1 MARIAILPGD
11 GVGPEV
17 VAEAVR
23 VLQVASGIEG
33 LTLGWDVWD
42 LGADRYLETGQTI
55 TEEEFHTLSEDYDAI
70 LLGALGDPRVPS
82 NVHARDI
89 LLGLRFRLDLYVN
102 YRPCRVI
109 EPSLSPLKARSGGEL
124 DVAIFRENTEGIYLG
139 LGGTSKAGTPD
150 EVAVE
155 EDLNTWK
162 GVERIIRAAFRFA
175 RERDRTR
182 VTLVDK
188 ANAMTHAGRLW
199 RRAFEEVGDE
209 FPEIEREASYV
220 DAVAMD
226 LIRRPGHYDVIVTS
240 NLFGDILSDLAAALT
255 GGLGMAPSANI
266 HPGEHALF
274 EPVHGSAPDIAGK
287 GIANPMGAIL
297 CVALLLEHLGQD
309 DPARELEDAVAAAVR
324 EGKTTAD
331 LGGDL
336 DTAEVGAW
344 IADRF
349 GSRLEER

>member
-23 VLQVASGIEG
+23 VMEVASGIEG
-33 LTLGWDVWD
+33 LTLGSDIWD

-55 TEEEFHTLSEDYDAI
+55 TEEEFRTLSEDYDAI

-102 YRPCRVI
+102 YRPCRVL
-109 EPSLSPLKARSGGEL
+109 EPSLSPLKARSGGGL

-155 EDLNTWK
+155 QDLNTWK
-162 GVERIIRAAFRFA
+162 GVERIIRAAFQFA
-175 RERDRTR
+175 RDRNRTR

-209 FPEIEREASYV
+209 FPEVEREAAYV

-226 LIRRPGHYDVIVTS
+226 LIRRPGHYDVVVTS

-266 HPGEHALF
+266 HPGKHALF

-309 DPARELEDAVAAAVR
+309 DPARELEDAVAEAVR

-336 DTAEVGAW
+336 DTGEVGAW

-349 GSRLEER
+349 GSRLEEL

>member
-17 VAEAVR
+17 MAEALR
-23 VLQVASGIEG
+23 VLEVASGIDG

-55 TEEEFHTLSEDYDAI
+55 TEEEFQTLSDDYDAI

-89 LLGLRFRLDLYVN
+89 LLGLRFRLDLFVN
-102 YRPCRVI
+102 YRPCRVLD
-109 EPSLSPLKARSGGEL
+109 PSLSPLKARSGGSL

-139 LGGTSKAGTPD
+139 IGGTVKAGTPD

-155 EDLNTWK
+155 EDLSTWK
-162 GVERIIRAAFRFA
+162 GVERIIRAAFQFA
-175 RERDRTR
+175 RDRGRTR

-188 ANAMTHAGRLW
+188 ANAMAHAGRLW
-199 RRAFEEVGDE
+199 RRAFQEVGDE
-209 FPEIEREASYV
+209 FPEVEREAAYV

-226 LIRRPGHYDVIVTS
+226 LIRRPGHYDVVVTS
-240 NLFGDILSDLAAALT
+240 NLFGDILSDLAAALA
-255 GGLGMAPSANI
+255 GGLGTAPSANI

-274 EPVHGSAPDIAGK
+274 EPVHGSAPDIAGQ

-297 CVALLLEHLGQD
+297 CVALLLEHLGRD
-309 DPARELEDAVAAAVR
+309 DVARELEDAVAEAIR
-324 EGKTTAD
+324 EGATTAD

-336 DTAEVGAW
+336 DTGEVGGW

-349 GSRLEER
+349 GARLEEL

>member
-17 VAEAVR
+17 MDEAVR
-23 VLQVASGIEG
+23 VLEVAAGIEG
-33 LTLGWDVWD
+33 LTLGWDVWN

-55 TEEEFHTLSEDYDAI
+55 TDEEFRTLSQDYDAI

-82 NVHARDI
+82 NIHARDI

-102 YRPCRVI
+102 YRPCRVLD
-109 EPSLSPLKARSGGEL
+109 PSLSPLKARSGAAL

-139 LGGTSKAGTPD
+139 MGGTSKAGTPD

-162 GVERIIRAAFRFA
+162 GVERIIRAAFQFA
-175 RERDRTR
+175 RDRDRTR

-188 ANAMTHAGRLW
+188 ANAMAHAGRLW
-199 RRAFEEVGDE
+199 RRAFHEVGDE
-209 FPEIEREASYV
+209 FPDVEREAAYV

-226 LIRRPGHYDVIVTS
+226 LIRRPGHYDVVVTS
-240 NLFGDILSDLAAALT
+240 NLFGDILSDLAAALA
-255 GGLGMAPSANI
+255 GGLGTAPSANI

-274 EPVHGSAPDIAGK
+274 EPVHGSAPDIAGN
-287 GIANPMGAIL
+287 GVANPMGAIL
-297 CVALLLEHLGQD
+297 CVALLLEHLGRD
-309 DPARELEDAVAAAVR
+309 DAARALEETVAEAVR
-324 EGKTTAD
+324 EGRTTTD

-336 DTAEVGAW
+336 GTGDVGGW

-349 GSRLEER
+349 GTRLGQH